1 MNTEITVSIDLA
13 EYIREC
19 IEAVRDEGYF
29 VFRDEEEA
37 RDFFGESDLLVKI
50 KETIGEMRTK
60 VIYEPDSVSQDYKE
74 LYEKLDRALFY
85 E

>member
-1 MNTEITVSIDLA
+1 MNTISIEVSLSD
-13 EYIREC
+13 YISEC

-29 VFRDEEEA
+29 VFENEEEA
-37 RDFFGESDLLVKI
+37 REFLGECDLLAKI
-50 KETIGEMRTK
+50 REIIGEMRTK

-74 LYEKLDRALFY
+74 LYEKLDRVLFY